1 MLKDSQVDLCG
12 RTDLTRPGPLVGV
25 FVCLRGL
32 RLLLPGAGGYRAVGL

>member
-12 RTDLTRPGPLVGV
+12 RTDFTRT
-25 FVCLRGL
+25 GL